1 MVGKASLA
9 LAGLT
14 VGVVAL
20 EVKRRRAAITRMWK
34 EVGKHLEVGSGGC
47 SIYLVNTASDWARVL
62 PLLLKD
68 MSSLP
73 VIGLDCEWVSLDGK
87 SGPVSMLQL
96 ATCSGMCVLVR
107 LCNMATIPNTL
118 KEVLARQD
126 IFKVGVAVI
135 DDSKKLITDY
145 GVDVVSCVDLRHL
158 VVRYWTHQGRLG
170 LEALAQLVLG
180 VKLDKDWRLRAG
192 NWEAETLS
200 DRQIEYAAN
209 DALVA
214 INIAWVIV
222 SSHLTCTM
230 ATWVRALMWDQESL
244 VEGVVTI
251 LEEFSDL
258 TFNNREWKMAMKSGK
273 EKSKSP
279 SPLNGKV
286 RFNSIRKSPLYHNCM
301 LQAPDGQVLCTCDTK
316 KADWYVAKGIGYIV
330 SQDPYTVRLR
340 FEPSGRP
347 EGRAGEYYLSVKP
360 NICVVCGKDDSFLR
374 KNVVP
379 HEYRRYFPAV
389 MKDHQSHDVLLMCVR
404 CHQRSN
410 MYDADLRKKLS
421 EECDA
426 PIGTETDV
434 KLRENVELKR
444 VRSAG
449 RALQAN
455 RARQCIP
462 QNRLQELQEA
472 LLEHYQVE
480 ELTDDIIDRAAK
492 CSFLIENGDYVPHS
506 RAVVQYFLERGGLL
520 QLEVRWRKHFL
531 ETMKP
536 AFLPELWS
544 VDHQADRLG
553 VKAAENRIDME
564 QYKLATEGVEMPEC
578 VEEQFDLEAYR
589 NTRQSQLGINPRGS
603 RENSEELAGN
613 QEISMCKENGLIGE
627 MEVA

>member
-1 MVGKASLA
+1 MVSRSSLA

-14 VGVVAL
+14 VGAVAL
-20 EVKRRRAAITRMWK
+20 EMKRRRAAITRMCS
-34 EVGKHLEVGSGGC
+34 EVGRHLEVGNGGC
-47 SIYLVNTASDWARVL
+47 SIHLVNSASDWTMVL
-62 PLLLKD
+62 PMLTKD
-68 MSSLP
+68 LSKLP
-73 VIGLDCEWVSLDGK
+73 VIGLDCEWVSQDGK
-87 SGPVSMLQL
+87 SGPVALLQL
-96 ATCSGMCVLVR
+96 ATCSGLCVLVR
-107 LCNMATIPNTL
+107 LCNMGNIPNTL

-126 IFKVGVAVI
+126 IFKVGVAVL
-135 DDSKKLITDY
+135 DDSKKLITDF
-145 GVDVVSCVDLRHL
+145 GMDVVSCVDLRHL
-158 VVRYWTHQGRLG
+158 VVRYWTHQGKLG
-170 LEALAQLVLG
+170 LEALAFLVLG
-180 VKLDKDWRLRAG
+180 VQLDKDWKLRAG
-192 NWEAETLS
+192 DWEAETLS
-200 DRQIEYAAN
+200 DRQVDYAAN

-214 INIAWVIV
+214 VNIAWVIV
-222 SSHLTCTM
+222 SGHLTGTM
-230 ATWVRALMWDQESL
+230 GSWVRALMWDQERL
-244 VEGVVTI
+244 GGEVVKV
-251 LEEFSDL
+251 LELFSDL
-258 TFNNREWKMAMKSGK
+258 VFNNREWKLIVKAGK

-279 SPLNGKV
+279 SPFNDKV
-286 RFNSIRKSPLYHNCM
+286 RFNSVRKSPLYHNCM

-330 SQDPYTVRLR
+330 SKDPYTVRLK

-360 NICVVCGKDDSFLR
+360 NICVVCGMDESFLR

-421 EECDA
+421 EECNA

-444 VRSAG
+444 VRSSG

-455 RARQCIP
+455 RKRQCIP
-462 QNRLQELQEA
+462 PNRLQELEEV
-472 LLEHYQVE
+472 LLEHYLVE
-480 ELTDDIIDRAAK
+480 ELTDEIVDRAANA
-492 CSFLIENGDYVPHS
+492 SFLIENGDYVPHS

-520 QLEVRWRKHFL
+520 QLEVTWRKHFL
-531 ETMKP
+531 QTMKP

-564 QYKLATEGVEMPEC
+564 QYKLATEGVVMPEDG
-578 VEEQFDLEAYR
+578 EEQFDLEAYR
-589 NTRQSQLGINPRGS
+589 NTRQSQLGINPRPRDS
-603 RENSEELAGN
+603 RDNSEEVLSEAEES
-613 QEISMCKENGLIGE
+613 QEKELIEEIS
-627 MEVA
+627 VA

>member
-1 MVGKASLA
+1 MVTKTSIALASL
-9 LAGLT
+9 G

-20 EVKRRRAAITRMWK
+20 EVKRRKAAITKMCK
-34 EVGKHLEVGSGGC
+34 EVEKHLEVGSGSC
-47 SIYLVNTASDWARVL
+47 SIYLVNTATDWAMVL
-62 PLLLKD
+62 PILTKD
-68 MSSLP
+68 LTRLP
-73 VIGLDCEWVSLDGK
+73 VIGLDCEWVSQDGK

-96 ATCSGMCVLVR
+96 ATCSGLCVLVR
-107 LCNMATIPNTL
+107 LCNMATVPNSL

-135 DDSKKLITDY
+135 DDSKKLITDF
-145 GVDVVSCVDLRHL
+145 GIDVVSCVDLRHL
-158 VVRYWTHQGRLG
+158 VVKYWTHYGKLG
-170 LEALAQLVLG
+170 LETLACIVLG

-192 NWEAETLS
+192 DWEAETLS
-200 DRQIEYAAN
+200 DRQIDYAAN

-214 INIAWVIV
+214 VNIAWVIV
-222 SSHLTCTM
+222 SNHLTSSIGS
-230 ATWVRALMWDQESL
+230 WLRAFMWDQKRL
-244 VEGVVTI
+244 VKEVVKVI
-251 LEEFSDL
+251 EEFSDL
-258 TFNNREWKMAMKSGK
+258 VFNNREWKLALKAGK

-279 SPLNGKV
+279 SPLNDKV

-421 EECDA
+421 EECSA

-434 KLRENVELKR
+434 KLRENTDLKK

-455 RARQCIP
+455 RKRQCIP
-462 QNRLQELQEA
+462 QARLQELEEV
-472 LLEHYQVE
+472 LLDHYQVE
-480 ELTDDIIDRAAK
+480 ELTDDIIDKAAD
-492 CSFLIENGDYVPHS
+492 CNFLMENGDYVPHS
-506 RAVVQYFLERGGLL
+506 RAVVQFFLERGGLL

-564 QYKLATEGVEMPEC
+564 QYKLATEGVEMPESG
-578 VEEQFDLEAYR
+578 EEQFDLEAYR
-589 NTRQSQLGINPRGS
+589 NTRQAQLGVNPRGS
-603 RENSEELAGN
+603 RDNSEGLEDEFEENEKKECIEL
-613 QEISMCKENGLIGE
+613 M
-627 MEVA
+627 VAS

>member
-1 MVGKASLA
+1 MD
-9 LAGLT
+9 T
-14 VGVVAL
+14 VA
-20 EVKRRRAAITRMWK
+20 
-34 EVGKHLEVGSGGC
+34 
-47 SIYLVNTASDWARVL
+47 DWAMVL
-62 PLLLKD
+62 PMLTKD
-68 MSSLP
+68 LSMLP
-73 VIGLDCEWVSLDGK
+73 VIGLDCEWVSQDGK
-87 SGPVSMLQL
+87 TGPVALLQL
-96 ATCSGMCVLVR
+96 ATYTGLCVLVR

-126 IFKVGVAVI
+126 VFKVGVAVL
-135 DDSKKLITDY
+135 DDSKKLITDF
-145 GVDVVSCVDLRHL
+145 GIDVVSCVDLRHL
-158 VVRYWTHQGRLG
+158 MVRYRTHEGKLG
-170 LEALAQLVLG
+170 LEALAFMVLG
-180 VKLDKDWRLRAG
+180 VKLDKDWKLRAG
-192 NWEAETLS
+192 DWEAETLS
-200 DRQIEYAAN
+200 IRQVEYAAN

-222 SSHLTCTM
+222 SNHLTSTISS
-230 ATWVRALMWDQESL
+230 WVRAVMWDQEQLSG
-244 VEGVVTI
+244 EVVKV

-258 TFNNREWKMAMKSGK
+258 TFNNREWKLVLKAGK

-279 SPLNGKV
+279 SPFNDKV

-360 NICVVCGKDDSFLR
+360 NICVVCGKDESFLR

-410 MYDADLRKKLS
+410 MYDADLRKRLS
-421 EECDA
+421 EECSA

-444 VRSAG
+444 VRSSG

-462 QNRLQELQEA
+462 QNRLQELEEA

-480 ELTDDIIDRAAK
+480 ELTDEIVDRAAK
-492 CSFLIENGDYVPHS
+492 ASFLVENGDYVPHS
-506 RAVVQYFLERGGLL
+506 RAVVQHFLERGGLL
-520 QLEVRWRKHFL
+520 QLEVTWRKHFL
-531 ETMKP
+531 QSMKP
-536 AFLPELWS
+536 AFLPDLWS

-564 QYKLATEGVEMPEC
+564 QYKLATEGVDMPE
-578 VEEQFDLEAYR
+578 VGEKQFDLEAYR
-589 NTRQSQLGINPRGS
+589 NTRHAQLGVNPRGS
-603 RENSEELAGN
+603 RGNSEGVESEDGGSEERELFG
-613 QEISMCKENGLIGE
+613 EIV
-627 MEVA
+627 VA

>member
-1 MVGKASLA
+1 MVGRTSLA
-9 LAGLT
+9 LASIT
-14 VGVVAL
+14 VGAVAL
-20 EVKRRRAAITRMWK
+20 EVKRRRAAITRMCR
-34 EVGKHLEVGSGGC
+34 EVGRHLEVGAVGC
-47 SIYLVNTASDWARVL
+47 SIHLVNSAADWAMVL
-62 PLLLKD
+62 PMLTKD
-68 MSSLP
+68 LSMLP
-73 VIGLDCEWVSLDGK
+73 VIGLDCEWVSQDGK
-87 SGPVSMLQL
+87 SGPVAMLQL
-96 ATCSGMCVLVR
+96 ATYTGLCVLVR

-126 IFKVGVAVI
+126 VFKVGVAVL
-135 DDSKKLITDY
+135 DDSKKLITDF
-145 GVDVVSCVDLRHL
+145 GIDVVSCVDLRHL
-158 VVRYWTHQGRLG
+158 VVRYRTHEGKLG
-170 LEALAQLVLG
+170 LEALAFMILG
-180 VKLDKDWRLRAG
+180 VKLDKDWKLRAG
-192 NWEAETLS
+192 DWEAETLS
-200 DRQIEYAAN
+200 TRQVEYAAN

-214 INIAWVIV
+214 VNIAWVIV
-222 SSHLTCTM
+222 SNHLTSTM
-230 ATWVRALMWDQESL
+230 ASWVRAVMWDQEKLSG
-244 VEGVVTI
+244 EVVKV
-251 LEEFSDL
+251 LEEFSDI
-258 TFNNREWKMAMKSGK
+258 TFNNREWKLVLKAGK

-279 SPLNGKV
+279 SPFNDKV

-316 KADWYVAKGIGYIV
+316 KADWYVSKGIGYIV

-360 NICVVCGKDDSFLR
+360 NICVVCGKDESFLR

-410 MYDADLRKKLS
+410 MYDADLRKRLS
-421 EECDA
+421 EECNA

-462 QNRLQELQEA
+462 QNRLQELEEA

-480 ELTDDIIDRAAK
+480 ELTDEIVDRAAK
-492 CSFLIENGDYVPHS
+492 ASFLIENGDYVPHS
-506 RAVVQYFLERGGLL
+506 RAVVQHFLERGGLL
-520 QLEVRWRKHFL
+520 QLEVTWRKHFL
-531 ETMKP
+531 QTMKP
-536 AFLPELWS
+536 AFLPDLWS

-564 QYKLATEGVEMPEC
+564 QYKLATEGVDMPESG
-578 VEEQFDLEAYR
+578 EEQFDLEAYR
-589 NTRQSQLGINPRGS
+589 NIRQAQLGINPRES
-603 RENSEELAGN
+603 RENSEGVESEAVGS
-613 QEISMCKENGLIGE
+613 EERELIGE
-627 MEVA
+627 IVVA